1 MPSRGPNNATRSL
14 RPESVTRKIRSLAG
28 RGGVGIDFLLHF
40 PKLQAAKGMGS
51 GTALSFTCRNRMGC
65 ERRYYCES
73 HRVASEVAF
82 LRKAKYRSSSG
93 LLRDVNQA
101 VLPAGAGAE
110 TIPPDEK
117 RVLFGI
123 CKSNKTSVSTPGR
136 SEYFVATTSSQK
148 LGEQE

>member
-82 LRKAKYRSSSG
+82 LWKAKYRCSSG
-93 LLRDVNQA
+93 LLEDVNQA
-101 VLPAGAGAE
+101 VLPTGLE
-110 TIPPDEK
+110 WK
-117 RVLFGI
+117 LSRRM
-123 CKSNKTSVSTPGR
+123 R
-136 SEYFVATTSSQK
+136 SEFCSEFVNQTK
-148 LGEQE
+148 LLFQLRGGASIL